1 VYQLETG
8 AMNERDT
15 ESPAVMERSW
25 PTGTLEERVQA
36 ALEELRP
43 AIRMD
48 GGDVKLLRI
57 EGDVV
62 VVHLSGAC
70 HGCPM
75 APSTLA
81 DFVSERIKLYA
92 PEIDSVV
99 AE

>member
-1 VYQLETG
+1 MDMG
-8 AMNERDT
+8 AIRDHDSQGPDVT
-15 ESPAVMERSW
+15 EQGW
-25 PTGTLEERVQA
+25 PTGTLEERVEA
-36 ALEELRP
+36 ALEEVRP

-75 APSTLA
+75 AASTLA

-92 PEIDSVV
+92 PEIESVV

>member
-1 VYQLETG
+1 
-8 AMNERDT
+8 MT
-15 ESPAVMERSW
+15 EPAW
-25 PTGTLEERVQA
+25 PTGSLEDRVRA

-43 AIRMD
+43 AIRRD
-48 GGDVKLLRI
+48 GGDVELRRI

-81 DFVSERIKLYA
+81 DFVAERIQLYA
-92 PEIDSVV
+92 PEIERVV